1 MPKQQTK
8 RRRKRHQA
16 VSAYAGDVRPT
27 GVLGF
32 LGNPQMVRVVFIAM
46 ALALAVG
53 GGIAIFGTGA
63 FGGGGG
69 IHSNSSFVLPDE
81 DDNFDNSGATP
92 EPTAEL
98 QQYTSAP
105 ALSIDPEKT
114 YLATIETELGD
125 IQIELFPGQAPQ
137 TVNNFVFL
145 AQEGFYDGLIFH
157 YVLDDFTVN
166 AGDPSCTVGSFSCN
180 GTGGPGYTIPDEIN
194 DTPFVEAG
202 VLAMAS
208 DLNTPDSGGSQFF
221 ITLNALPE
229 LDGSYTA
236 FGRVLSGLDVAAQ
249 LTVGTEIQTI
259 QIQEQ

>member
-32 LGNPQMVRVVFIAM
+32 LGNPQMVRVVFIGM

-53 GGIAIFGTGA
+53 GGVAIFGTG
-63 FGGGGG
+63 FVGGGR
-69 IHSNSSFVLPDE
+69 HSNPQGFVLPDE
-81 DDNFDNSGATP
+81 NDDFGNFGATP
-92 EPTAEL
+92 EPTPEAR
-98 QQYTSAP
+98 QYTSP
-105 ALSIDPEKT
+105 PDLSIDPEKT

-157 YVLDDFTVN
+157 YVRDDFTVN
-166 AGDPSCTVGSFSCN
+166 AGDPSCTAGSFACS

-194 DTPFVEAG
+194 DTPFEAG
-202 VLAMAS
+202 VLAVAR
-208 DLNTPDSGGSQFF
+208 NAPDSGGSQFF
-221 ITLNALPE
+221 IALSDLPD

-249 LTVGTEIQTI
+249 LTVGTEIRTI

>member
-32 LGNPQMVRVVFIAM
+32 LGNPQMVRVVFVAM

-53 GGIAIFGTGA
+53 GGVAIFGTGA
-63 FGGGGG
+63 LSGGG
-69 IHSNSSFVLPDE
+69 HSNPQGFVLPDE
-81 DDNFDNSGATP
+81 NDDPGATP
-92 EPTAEL
+92 EPTIEL
-98 QQYTSAP
+98 RQYTSAP

-125 IQIELFPGQAPQ
+125 IQIELFPEQAPQ

-157 YVLDDFTVN
+157 YALEDFTVI
-166 AGDPSCTVGSFSCN
+166 AGDPTCTVTAISCSR
-180 GTGGPGYTIPDEIN
+180 TGGPGYTIPDEIN
-194 DTPFVEAG
+194 DTHFEEG
-202 VLAMAS
+202 VLAMAV
-208 DLNTPDSGGSQFF
+208 DRNAPDSGGSQFF
-221 ITLNALPE
+221 ITLSDLPE
-229 LDGSYTA
+229 LDGSSTA
-236 FGRVLSGLDVAAQ
+236 FGRVLSGLDVVAQ
-249 LTVGTEIQTI
+249 LTVGTEIRTI
-259 QIQEQ
+259 QIQVQ

>member
-32 LGNPQMVRVVFIAM
+32 LGNPQMVRVVFIGM

-53 GGIAIFGTGA
+53 GGVAIFGTGVV
-63 FGGGGG
+63 GGGR
-69 IHSNSSFVLPDE
+69 HSNPQGFVLPDE
-81 DDNFDNSGATP
+81 NVDPGVTP
-92 EPTAEL
+92 EPTIER
-98 QQYTSAP
+98 YDSPP
-105 ALSIDPEKT
+105 ALTIDPDKT

-125 IQIELFPGQAPQ
+125 IEIELFPGQAPQ

-157 YVLDDFTVN
+157 YVRDDFTVN
-166 AGDPSCTVGSFSCN
+166 AGDPSCTAGSFACS

-194 DTPFVEAG
+194 DTPFKAG
-202 VLAMAS
+202 VLAVAR
-208 DLNTPDSGGSQFF
+208 DAPDSGGSQFF
-221 ITLNALPE
+221 IALSDLPD

>member
-1 MPKQQTK
+1 
-8 RRRKRHQA
+8 
-16 VSAYAGDVRPT
+16 
-27 GVLGF
+27 
-32 LGNPQMVRVVFIAM
+32 M
-46 ALALAVG
+46 ALALVVG
-53 GGIAIFGTGA
+53 GGVAIFGTGA
-63 FGGGGG
+63 IGGGG
-69 IHSNSSFVLPDE
+69 HSNPQGFVLPDE
-81 DDNFDNSGATP
+81 NADPGVTP
-92 EPTAEL
+92 EPTIEL
-98 QQYTSAP
+98 RQYDSVP
-105 ALSIDPEKT
+105 ALIIDPEKT

-125 IQIELFPGQAPQ
+125 IEIELFPGQALQ

-157 YVLDDFTVN
+157 YVRDDFTVN
-166 AGDPSCTVGSFSCN
+166 AGDPSCTVGSFACS

-194 DTPFVEAG
+194 DTSFVEAG

-236 FGRVLSGLDVAAQ
+236 FGRVLSGLDVAEQ

-259 QIQEQ
+259 QIQPQ

>member
-32 LGNPQMVRVVFIAM
+32 LGNPQMVRVVFIGM

-53 GGIAIFGTGA
+53 GGVAIFGTGA
-63 FGGGGG
+63 IGGGR
-69 IHSNSSFVLPDE
+69 HSNPQGFVLPDE
-81 DDNFDNSGATP
+81 NVDPGVIA
-92 EPTAEL
+92 EPTIEVRR
-98 QQYTSAP
+98 YTSPP

-125 IQIELFPGQAPQ
+125 IQIELLPGQALQ

-157 YVLDDFTVN
+157 YALEDFTVI
-166 AGDPSCTVGSFSCN
+166 AGDPSCMAGSFACS

-194 DTPFVEAG
+194 DTHFEAG
-202 VLAMAS
+202 VLAMAVDS
-208 DLNTPDSGGSQFF
+208 NAPDSGGSQFF
-221 ITLNALPE
+221 ITLSELPE
-229 LDGSYTA
+229 LDGSSTA

>member
-1 MPKQQTK
+1 
-8 RRRKRHQA
+8 
-16 VSAYAGDVRPT
+16 
-27 GVLGF
+27 
-32 LGNPQMVRVVFIAM
+32 M

-81 DDNFDNSGATP
+81 DDDFDNSGVTP

-98 QQYTSAP
+98 RQYTSPP

-125 IQIELFPGQAPQ
+125 IQIELLPGQALQ
-137 TVNNFVFL
+137 AVNNFVFL
-145 AQEGFYDGLIFH
+145 AREGFYDGLIFH
-157 YVLDDFTVN
+157 YALEDFTVI
-166 AGDPSCTVGSFSCN
+166 AGDPSCTAGSSACR

-194 DTPFVEAG
+194 DTPFEAG
-202 VLAMAS
+202 VLAMAI
-208 DLNTPDSGGSQFF
+208 DRNTPDSGGSQFF
-221 ITLNALPE
+221 IALSDRPE
-229 LDGSYTA
+229 LDGSSTA

>member
-8 RRRKRHQA
+8 RRHKRHQA
-16 VSAYAGDVRPT
+16 VSSYAGDVRPT

-32 LGNPQMVRVVFIAM
+32 LGNPMMVRVVFIGM
-46 ALALAVG
+46 AIALAVG
-53 GGIAIFGTGA
+53 GGVAIFGSGIY
-63 FGGGGG
+63 GGGGG
-69 IHSNSSFVLPDE
+69 GGRHSNSSFVLPDE
-81 DDNFDNSGATP
+81 DVDPGVTP
-92 EPTAEL
+92 QPTAEL
-98 QQYTSAP
+98 LQYTSPP

-157 YVLDDFTVN
+157 YVQDDFTAN
-166 AGDPSCTVGSFSCN
+166 AGDPSCTVGSFACS
-180 GTGGPGYTIPDEIN
+180 GTGGPGYTILDEIN
-194 DTPFVEAG
+194 DTPFEAG
-202 VLAMAS
+202 VLAVAR
-208 DLNTPDSGGSQFF
+208 DAPDSGGSQFF
-221 ITLNALPE
+221 IALSDLPD
-229 LDGSYTA
+229 LDGNYTA

>member
-1 MPKQQTK
+1 MPKRQTK
-8 RRRKRHQA
+8 RRHKRHQA

-46 ALALAVG
+46 ALALVVG
-53 GGIAIFGTGA
+53 GGVAIFGSGA
-63 FGGGGG
+63 IGGGG
-69 IHSNSSFVLPDE
+69 HSNPQGFVLPDE
-81 DDNFDNSGATP
+81 NDDTDNFGTTP
-92 EPTAEL
+92 EPTIEL
-98 QQYTSAP
+98 RQYASAP

-125 IQIELFPGQAPQ
+125 IQIELFPGQALQ

-157 YVLDDFTVN
+157 YVRDDFTVN
-166 AGDPSCTVGSFSCN
+166 AGDPSCTVGSFACS

-194 DTPFVEAG
+194 DTSFVEAG

-236 FGRVLSGLDVAAQ
+236 FGRVLSGLDVAEQ
-249 LTVGTEIQTI
+249 LTVGTEIRTI
-259 QIQEQ
+259 LIQEQ

>member
-8 RRRKRHQA
+8 RRRKRYQA
-16 VSAYAGDVRPT
+16 ISAYAGDVKPT
-27 GVLGF
+27 GIFSAFGDIRF
-32 LGNPQMVRVVFIAM
+32 IRAVFILM
-46 ALALAVG
+46 ALALIVG
-53 GGIAIFGTGA
+53 GGFAAIFGTGVV
-63 FGGGGG
+63 GGGSG
-69 IHSNSSFVLPDE
+69 SNPQGFVLPD
-81 DDNFDNSGATP
+81 DDVDPGVTP
-92 EPTAEL
+92 EPTTEL
-98 QQYTSAP
+98 WQFPGPP
-105 ALSIDPEKT
+105 ALSIDPEKR

-125 IQIELFPGQAPQ
+125 IQIELLPGQALQ

-145 AQEGFYDGLIFH
+145 AREGFYDGLIFH
-157 YVLDDFTVN
+157 YVRDDFTVN
-166 AGDPSCTVGSFSCN
+166 AGDPSCTVGSFACS

-249 LTVGTEIQTI
+249 LTVGTEIRTI

>member
-32 LGNPQMVRVVFIAM
+32 LGNPQMVRVVFIGM

-53 GGIAIFGTGA
+53 GGVAIFGTGA
-63 FGGGGG
+63 IGGGR
-69 IHSNSSFVLPDE
+69 HSNPQGFVLPDE
-81 DDNFDNSGATP
+81 DVDPGVIP
-92 EPTAEL
+92 EPTIERPRYDSL
-98 QQYTSAP
+98 P
-105 ALSIDPEKT
+105 ALTIDPDKT

-125 IQIELFPGQAPQ
+125 IEIELFPGQAPQ

-157 YVLDDFTVN
+157 YVRDDFTVN
-166 AGDPSCTVGSFSCN
+166 AGDPSCTAGSFACS

-194 DTPFVEAG
+194 DTPFKAG
-202 VLAMAS
+202 VLAVAR
-208 DLNTPDSGGSQFF
+208 DAPDSGGSQFF
-221 ITLNALPE
+221 IALSDLPD